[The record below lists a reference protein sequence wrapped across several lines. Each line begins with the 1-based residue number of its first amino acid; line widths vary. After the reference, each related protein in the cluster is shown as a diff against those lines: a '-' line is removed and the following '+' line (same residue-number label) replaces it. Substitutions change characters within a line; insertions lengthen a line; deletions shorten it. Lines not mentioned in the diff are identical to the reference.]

1 MSIIK
6 YLAFVFILFSLS
18 SFSQKNEVIELN
30 KLYQK
35 EKFNNLKKATKYAEE
50 AVFFCKKIK
59 NDSLKLISNYHLLE
73 AYDKQRLVKKGRK
86 IAKVCI
92 NLAVKTKNRKI
103 LSLSYIYLS
112 QINRR
117 IGNYTKSLSNLEDAL
132 KIALKN
138 NDILIIHKIINNKAI
153 LFKKTNNY
161 NKAKRILN
169 KVINKKNYNSTLE
182 KAYSFN
188 ILGNLYLPTNKDSS
202 VYFYKKAIK
211 TIEKVKNDYAK
222 TTFLLNLGDVLIQKK
237 KYNDGIK
244 ILNRAKKIALKT
256 LDNES
261 LLYIHTS
268 IAIHYHDQKNFSLA
282 IKNYDIALKK
292 YAQYVDKNQKAH
304 LYWLSS
310 EALYFN
316 KQFEKGFL
324 YQEKYIE
331 LQDSLFT
338 IDKNRTFEKLQTE
351 YDVAKK
357 NDQIAFLEK
366 EKVLE
371 AKQKKLIYGIGGL
384 IGSILLLLVF
394 IYRNR
399 IKSQKIIQKQ
409 EQQLFLQEKA
419 QLEQDQKLKHIEG
432 YIAGEEKEKN
442 RIAMELHDGIGG
454 QLSGVKHFVTSLQ
467 STEATNELLQ
477 NITDISKEVRLL
489 SHSLSS
495 NFSIQ
500 QPLTHLLQT
509 LQQRYKNHFSIE
521 ISLFPEVAIQK
532 ITTDQKVFLYR
543 TIQELINNIY
553 KYAVASSVELS
564 ITISEDIT
572 LIVEDNGTGFDT
584 ANTANGIGLQNIK
597 ERVKTLHGTFEVD
610 SVLQRGTSIL
620 IKIPKDHG

>member
-1 MSIIK
+1 MILK
-6 YLAFVFILFSLS
+6 KCYLVVFVCWCSVLFSQEKTRILEALKN
-18 SFSQKNEVIELN
+18 FEVLKNENFTKAHKYAKQAVFLSE
-30 KLYQK
+30 KQK
-35 EKFNNLKKATKYAEE
+35 ESSLLPIAYYNLASIQYKKDKIKEAEE
-50 AVFFCKKIK
+50 TINKCLKLEI
-59 NDSLKLISNYHLLE
+59 NDVSLK
-73 AYDKQRLVKKGRK
+73 
-86 IAKVCI
+86 
-92 NLAVKTKNRKI
+92 
-103 LSLSYIYLS
+103 SLSILLLS
-112 QINRR
+112 KINRR
-117 IGNYTKSLSNLEDAL
+117 KNNYDKCLELIETGLKTLKNKNYTDNFYKFQ
-132 KIALKN
+132 I
-138 NDILIIHKIINNKAI
+138 NKAI
-153 LFKKTNNY
+153 LFKSTKNEKKAFTLLHSLLKKIDTDNSDIIASIHNNIGGIHLL
-161 NKAKRILN
+161 K
-169 KVINKKNYNSTLE
+169 
-182 KAYSFN
+182 
-188 ILGNLYLPTNKDSS
+188 NKDSS
-202 VYFYKKAIK
+202 IYYYKKSLFYLKDSKNNYLKRIVHSNLADILVVQKQFKEAFQHLDKAEQIALHLHDYKGLHFINASKAIYYEHQENY
-211 TIEKVKNDYAK
+211 TEAVKKYLIAINDYGK
-222 TTFLLNLGDVLIQKK
+222 
-237 KYNDGIK
+237 
-244 ILNRAKKIALKT
+244 
-256 LDNES
+256 
-261 LLYIHTS
+261 
-268 IAIHYHDQKNFSLA
+268 
-282 IKNYDIALKK
+282 
-292 YAQYVDKNQKAH
+292 YVDNRQKAH
-304 LYWLSS
+304 LYWLLSG
-310 EALYFN
+310 ALWHN
-316 KQFEKGFL
+316 KQFEEGFE

-351 YDVAKK
+351 YDFAKK

-371 AKQKKLIYGIGGL
+371 AKQKKLIYGISGL

-432 YIAGEEKEKN
+432 YVAGEEKEKN

-521 ISLFPEVAIQK
+521 ISLFPETAIQK

-553 KYAVASSVELS
+553 KYAKASSVELS

-584 ANTANGIGLQNIK
+584 TNTANGIGLQNIK